1 MDFIPEFC
9 PGIALGNISGNKKTQ
24 ARRRTNTKPSKKTG
38 QGVVQIRSPQKK
50 PGKASYRY
58 EALKKFRARR
68 RTDTKPSKK
77 PGQGVVRIRSPQKN
91 RATRRTDTKP
101 SKKTGQRVVQIRN
114 LQKNFRQG
122 LGIRGLPPKF
132 PLPFNGFFAVGNQIG
147 IGFTKMLISKE
158 SPVCR

>member
-38 QGVVQIRSPQKK
+38 QGVVQIRSPQKI

-58 EALKKFRARR
+58 EAFKKTRARR
-68 RTDTKPSKK
+68 RTNTKPSKK
-77 PGQGVVRIRSPQKN
+77 PGQS
-91 RATRRTDTKP
+91 
-101 SKKTGQRVVQIRN
+101 VVQIRS

-132 PLPFNGFFAVGNQIG
+132 PLPFDGFFAVGNQIG

>member
-38 QGVVQIRSPQKK
+38 QGVVQIRSPQKI

-58 EALKKFRARR
+58 EAFKKFRARRRTNTKPSKNSGQGVVQIRSLQKNPGKASYEYEALKKTRAKR

-77 PGQGVVRIRSPQKN
+77 FSTRSRN
-91 RATRRTDTKP
+91 SRT
-101 SKKTGQRVVQIRN
+101 
-114 LQKNFRQG
+114 
-122 LGIRGLPPKF
+122 PPK
-132 PLPFNGFFAVGNQIG
+132 
-147 IGFTKMLISKE
+147 ISLTIRWVLRRWQ
-158 SPVCR
+158 PNRHWLY

>member
-24 ARRRTNTKPSKKTG
+24 ARRRTNTKPSKKPG
-38 QGVVQIRSPQKK
+38 Q
-50 PGKASYRY
+50 KASYEY
-58 EALKKFRARR
+58 EALK
-68 RTDTKPSKK
+68 
-77 PGQGVVRIRSPQKN
+77 KN